1 MIMHDLARRWP
12 ERDRIFSIDA
22 ALDGVAVKLDVALR
36 ELELAAGGDA
46 DLFEHEIDVGDH
58 LGHRVLDLDARVHL
72 DEIKLA
78 VLVEELDRADAEIF
92 ELAHRLGDGFA
103 DGGARGLV
111 ERGAAALFP
120 DLLIPALQRAVALAQ
135 MDGTA
140 VAVAQHLDFDVARMR
155 EIFLEI
161 KRVVAERGLGLR
173 ARGRQRCNEL
183 LRPLRHLHAAPAA
196 AGRGL
201 EENRKAEA
209 MRERYRLLVGRQAAV
224 RSRHHRHAEALG
236 RTSGFDLVAHQAD
249 MRAWDR

>member
-1 MIMHDLARRWP
+1 GGLDAIDDEVVERALEAHQAVAAGLAVHDELADERIVIGRDRVAVIDGRIDPHAQSARRVIVHDLARRGT
-12 ERDRIFSIDA
+12 EGDRIFRVDA
-22 ALDGVAVKLDVALR
+22 ALDGMAVEFHVAL
-36 ELELAAGGDA
+36 EEFEIAAGGDA

-58 LGHRVLDLDARVHL
+58 LGHGVLDLDARVHL

-161 KRVVAERGLGLR
+161 KRV
-173 ARGRQRCNEL
+173 
-183 LRPLRHLHAAPAA
+183 
-196 AGRGL
+196 
-201 EENRKAEA
+201 
-209 MRERYRLLVGRQAAV
+209 
-224 RSRHHRHAEALG
+224 
-236 RTSGFDLVAHQAD
+236 
-249 MRAWDR
+249 